1 LKTASPRSANK
12 GAKEGPKK
20 RGPKPSKY
28 EAYVEKANA
37 KIEKLRE
44 KLKNTMDK
52 EQRQKI
58 RN

>member
-1 LKTASPRSANK
+1 M
-12 GAKEGPKK
+12 K
-20 RGPKPSKY
+20 RGRKPSKY

-37 KIEKLRE
+37 KIEKLKE

-52 EQRQKI
+52 KERQKI